1 MSTTHTGH
9 RFGWVALMGPP
20 NAGKSTLLNALL
32 GQKVSI
38 VTSKPQ
44 TTRNRIVGILSEP
57 DAQVVFMDTPGL
69 HHARNPMRG
78 HLGKMMSQAAWE
90 SMAAAQA
97 VMLVLDADLY
107 LRKPEFLERD
117 VSPLRDALA
126 DDERP
131 QLVVVNKVDL
141 FHDKSRMLPLLVRL
155 QEFFPKAEVFPMSAL
170 NKDGVEELKKLI
182 IGMMPEGE
190 ARFPEDQL
198 STASVRF
205 LAAEIVR
212 EKVFERLRQEVP
224 YSTAVAVEAWEEDEE
239 HGRTVIHAVIYVA
252 RPSHKAMV
260 IGRAGPPSRKSAPR
274 PARTSRPLSAAR
286 STLNCGSKS
295 RKTGPKTLLC
305 FRISAWGRKNKSII
319 GAPPRTPPGPLYKGP
334 RRFERGIISV
344 LSSRFS
350 LRAAGP

>member
-117 VSPLRDALA
+117 VSPLRGPNWWWSTRWTCSTTSPVCCLCWSGF
-126 DDERP
+126 R
-131 QLVVVNKVDL
+131 N
-141 FHDKSRMLPLLVRL
+141 FS
-155 QEFFPKAEVFPMSAL
+155 PKP
-170 NKDGVEELKKLI
+170 
-182 IGMMPEGE
+182 
-190 ARFPEDQL
+190 RFSPC
-198 STASVRF
+198 
-205 LAAEIVR
+205 
-212 EKVFERLRQEVP
+212 
-224 YSTAVAVEAWEEDEE
+224 
-239 HGRTVIHAVIYVA
+239 
-252 RPSHKAMV
+252 RPSTRTAW
-260 IGRAGPPSRKSAPR
+260 RSLKS
-274 PARTSRPLSAAR
+274 SSSA
-286 STLNCGSKS
+286 
-295 RKTGPKTLLC
+295 
-305 FRISAWGRKNKSII
+305 
-319 GAPPRTPPGPLYKGP
+319 
-334 RRFERGIISV
+334 
-344 LSSRFS
+344 
-350 LRAAGP
+350 

>member
-107 LRKPEFLERD
+107 RRKPEFLERD

-190 ARFPEDQL
+190 AAAEL
-198 STASVRF
+198 SAVLPNGLSFRLDWYPGDGLLLLGEIAYPADGELADL
-205 LAAEIVR
+205 LAAA
-212 EKVFERLRQEVP
+212 L
-224 YSTAVAVEAWEEDEE
+224 
-239 HGRTVIHAVIYVA
+239 
-252 RPSHKAMV
+252 
-260 IGRAGPPSRKSAPR
+260 
-274 PARTSRPLSAAR
+274 
-286 STLNCGSKS
+286 
-295 RKTGPKTLLC
+295 
-305 FRISAWGRKNKSII
+305 
-319 GAPPRTPPGPLYKGP
+319 
-334 RRFERGIISV
+334 
-344 LSSRFS
+344 
-350 LRAAGP
+350 